1 MPLVIFIICGY
12 GIIIIKTIKKVFN
25 MDIYKLS
32 LKNLRR
38 NRLRN
43 LFAILRIS
51 FGVIILLV
59 LVSSG
64 LGVNTFVKQAN
75 SYLDSNGNG
84 SQDIVSSITN
94 QINSLMGTNLSNSVI
109 VTRLSGLLNN
119 LVYVI
124 DGIASIVFLVGIL
137 DIINTMGFNFN
148 ERKREIGILK
158 TLGFS
163 RRQLMMSLSLEAGLL
178 GLLGSIIGVVV
189 GSAGVILLADFI
201 GIPISILIPPW
212 LIIGVIIIT
221 TILSM
226 ILGLVPSWFAVEI
239 DIEEALTQ

>member
-1 MPLVIFIICGY
+1 MPLIIFIICGY
-12 GIIIIKTIKKVFN
+12 GIIIIKSSKIVCN

-64 LGVNTFVKQAN
+64 LGLNTFVKQAN

-84 SQDIVSSITN
+84 SQEIVSSITN

-163 RRQLMMSLSLEAGLL
+163 RRQLIMSLSLEAGLL

-221 TILSM
+221 TILTM
-226 ILGLVPSWFAVEI
+226 ILGLFPSWFAVEI
-239 DIEEALTQ
+239 DIEEALAQ